1 MVVAHTKKFINDT
14 KLGQVGERVVVA
26 YLYSLPSTEYVM
38 DVRYMRGYQEHDID
52 FVLYTKQKKVIP
64 IEVKTDTM
72 AHITGN
78 IAYEVFSHKEWET
91 EGCLEKTKAKFV
103 FYYLVHTN
111 ELIYI
116 NVKRLREHVAKN
128 YKGKVAMRAMGDNAA
143 GYLIKIEEL
152 ISNRIAK
159 KIY

>member
-1 MVVAHTKKFINDT
+1 MGKKFYLDM
-14 KLGQVGERVVVA
+14 KLGEKGEDVVVR
-26 YLYSLPSTEYVM
+26 YLYSLPDTEFVL
-38 DVRYMRGYQEHDID
+38 DVRYLRGYQAHDID
-52 FVLYTKQKKVIP
+52 FVLYTKKKKVIP

-78 IAYEVFSHKEWET
+78 IAYEVFSHKDWGT

-103 FYYLVHTN
+103 FYYLAHSG
-111 ELIYI
+111 ELLYI
-116 NVKRLREHVAKN
+116 NVKRLREHVNVN
-128 YKGKVAMRAMGDNAA
+128 YKDKKPMVEMGDNAA
-143 GYLIKIEEL
+143 GYLIKINEL